1 MCDPKEII
9 NLDDLENVILN
20 EINLFNN
27 FGDPSNQQYD
37 EVYN

>member
-20 EINLFNN
+20 GINLFNN
-27 FGDPSNQQYD
+27 FGDLPNQQ
-37 EVYN
+37 